1 MLFTGFICSCSK
13 VNFLH
18 FLEFGSGTL
27 VQSPSCL
34 FMPLSCYFLDL
45 TLVIL
50 SDLTSKGGVKS
61 TLAQGCV
68 LALRQEIWTLLQSLP
83 PRALSCGMEL
93 GVNMVSSQISLW
105 NVDRVRSVWLST
117 LNCSGARKLPTS
129 QRNIS

>member
-50 SDLTSKGGVKS
+50 SDLTSKGGSRVP
-61 TLAQGCV
+61 L
-68 LALRQEIWTLLQSLP
+68 LRAVYWPLDKRFGPFCRVYHL
-83 PRALSCGMEL
+83 EL
-93 GVNMVSSQISLW
+93 
-105 NVDRVRSVWLST
+105 
-117 LNCSGARKLPTS
+117 
-129 QRNIS
+129 